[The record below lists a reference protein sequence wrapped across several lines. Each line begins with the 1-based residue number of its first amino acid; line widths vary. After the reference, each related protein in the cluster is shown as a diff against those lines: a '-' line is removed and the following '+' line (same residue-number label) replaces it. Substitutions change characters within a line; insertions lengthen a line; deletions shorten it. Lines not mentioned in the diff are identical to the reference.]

1 MGPGGLVIFG
11 TVVEYKKH
19 WIAALIGQF
28 MVNFGAIV
36 AGNIT
41 YTYVTDIY
49 MERADAALVVLNG
62 LKNLTAFG
70 LVYAATP
77 WNTTSGYAVSFGGL
91 AVILFFFHAPML
103 LLFCKGPAMRKW
115 QAGKF
120 ATGRIA
126 GHGKALN

>member
-1 MGPGGLVIFG
+1 MFG
-11 TVVEYKKH
+11 TVVEYRKH

-91 AVILFFFHAPML
+91 AIILFFFHAPML

-115 QAGKF
+115 QADKF
-120 ATGRIA
+120 ARA
-126 GHGKALN
+126 A